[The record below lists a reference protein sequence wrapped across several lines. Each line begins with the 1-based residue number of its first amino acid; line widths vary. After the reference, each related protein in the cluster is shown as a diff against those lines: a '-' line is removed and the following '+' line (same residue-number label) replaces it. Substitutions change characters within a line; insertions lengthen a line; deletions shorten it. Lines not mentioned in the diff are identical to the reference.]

1 MRWSGV
7 RIPGGSPNEKDAE
20 MRPFWLLWRVSLA
33 KVTKKREKTF
43 VSFSFGD
50 KVVDEDPEGFGG
62 CAKRKRL
69 RQ

>member
-1 MRWSGV
+1 
-7 RIPGGSPNEKDAE
+7 

-33 KVTKKREKTF
+33 KVTKKRAETF

-50 KVVDEDPEGFGG
+50 KVVDEAPEGFGD

-69 RQ
+69 RQRHIKKNGCLS